1 MRLIVNGHT
10 VELPE
15 HVSTVQQILEH
26 FELANRMVVVEVDA
40 QIVEK
45 HLFTDR
51 VVDEG
56 ARIEIV
62 HFVGGG

>member
-1 MRLIVNGHT
+1 MKLIVNGHA
-10 VELPE
+10 VELPD
-15 HVSTVQQILEH
+15 HVSSVQQILEH
-26 FELANRMVVVEVDA
+26 YELENRIVVVEVDA

-45 HLFTDR
+45 HHFKNR